1 MRGTLAGIL
10 LALAGFAGGSVFGQS
25 MLEGAAAAA
34 GGSVGG
40 VAGKKV
46 SDGLNRILGVV
57 DKQTAKAADQ
67 GKSDQA
73 KTKASKAASSPT
85 SSDPSGPLFEVGP
98 GSAKPDGSNVPPPPP
113 VHRASIRKPAPEP
126 AVPVI
131 APPPPPPPVPAP
143 VVTSDNLRQLSNG
156 ASREDVMKM
165 GTPSARITMADG
177 GHLVET
183 YRYHNAGSV
192 RLTDGAVS
200 SVQVP

>member
-10 LALAGFAGGSVFGQS
+10 LAALAGISGVPVFGQS

-46 SDGLNRILGVV
+46 SDGLSRILGVV

-67 GKSDQA
+67 GK
-73 KTKASKAASSPT
+73 TKSSKAA

-98 GSAKPDGSNVPPPPP
+98 GSVKPDGSNVPPPPP
-113 VHRASIRKPAPEP
+113 VRRASIRKPAPEP

-131 APPPPPPPVPAP
+131 APPPPPAPAPAP
-143 VVTSDNLRQLSNG
+143 VMTSDNLRQISNG
-156 ASREDVMKM
+156 TSREDVMKL

-183 YRYHNAGSV
+183 YRYRNAGSV

>member
-10 LALAGFAGGSVFGQS
+10 LATLAGISGGPVFGQT

-46 SDGLNRILGVV
+46 SDGLSRILGVV

-67 GKSDQA
+67 GK
-73 KTKASKAASSPT
+73 TKASKAAP
-85 SSDPSGPLFEVGP
+85 SDPSGPLFEVGP
-98 GSAKPDGSNVPPPPP
+98 GSVKPDGSNVPPPPP

-131 APPPPPPPVPAP
+131 EPPPPPAPVPPP
-143 VVTSDNLRQLSNG
+143 VVTSDNLRQISNG

-183 YRYHNAGSV
+183 YRYQNAGSV

>member
-1 MRGTLAGIL
+1 MRRTLAGIL
-10 LALAGFAGGSVFGQS
+10 LVASAGFAVGPVFGQS

-46 SDGLNRILGVV
+46 SDGLSRILGVV

-67 GKSDQA
+67 GKDQG
-73 KTKASKAASSPT
+73 KSKSSKAA

-98 GSAKPDGSNVPPPPP
+98 GSAKPDGSNVPPPPA

-126 AVPVI
+126 AVPFI
-131 APPPPPPPVPAP
+131 APPPPPAPAPAP
-143 VVTSDNLRQLSNG
+143 VVTSDNLRQLSSG
-156 ASREDVMKM
+156 TSREDVMKM
-165 GTPSARITMADG
+165 GIPSARITMADG

-183 YRYHNAGSV
+183 YRYQNAGSV

>member
-10 LALAGFAGGSVFGQS
+10 LAALSGFVGGPVFGQS

-34 GGSVGG
+34 GGSAGG

-46 SDGLNRILGVV
+46 SDGLTRILGTV

-67 GKSDQA
+67 GK
-73 KTKASKAASSPT
+73 TKASKGASSPA
-85 SSDPSGPLFEVGP
+85 SADASGPLFEVGP
-98 GSAKPDGSNVPPPPP
+98 GTAKADGSNVPPPPP
-113 VHRASIRKPAPEP
+113 VRRASNRKPSPEP

-131 APPPPPPPVPAP
+131 APPPPPAPVPAP
-143 VVTSDNLRQLSNG
+143 VVTSDNLRQLASG

-165 GTPSARITMADG
+165 GAPSARITMADG

-183 YRYHNAGSV
+183 YRYQNAGTV
-192 RLTDGAVS
+192 HLTDGAVS